1 MINVA
6 EHAWIANH
14 RDDLD
19 ADFLAI
25 YGIDLEAEVV
35 GAKRFLALAN
45 RTPAYDGAMA
55 AVVAAEQQKEQ
66 QPGQTGSSSPDEP
79 QQVDVGQ
86 MNLIVPGL
94 IERVEV

>member
-1 MINVA
+1 M
-6 EHAWIANH
+6 
-14 RDDLD
+14 
-19 ADFLAI
+19 
-25 YGIDLEAEVV
+25 

-45 RTPAYDGAMA
+45 RTPAYDGAMT

-66 QPGQTGSSSPDEP
+66 QSEHTGSASPDAP
-79 QQVDVGQ
+79 QQVGVDA

>member
-1 MINVA
+1 M
-6 EHAWIANH
+6 
-14 RDDLD
+14 
-19 ADFLAI
+19 
-25 YGIDLEAEVV
+25 

-55 AVVAAEQQKEQ
+55 AAVAAEQQKEQ
-66 QPGQTGSSSPDEP
+66 PAQRQTSSEGP
-79 QQVDVGQ
+79 QQVDVDA

>member
-1 MINVA
+1 VTNVA
-6 EHAWIANH
+6 EHAWIVDH

-35 GAKRFLALAN
+35 GAKRFLALAA

-55 AVVAAEQQKEQ
+55 AVVADQQHKE
-66 QPGQTGSSSPDEP
+66 PAQTASSNPDEP
-79 QQVDVGQ
+79 QQVDVDA

-94 IERVEV
+94 IDRVEV

>member
-1 MINVA
+1 M
-6 EHAWIANH
+6 
-14 RDDLD
+14 
-19 ADFLAI
+19 
-25 YGIDLEAEVV
+25 

-55 AVVAAEQQKEQ
+55 AAMAAEQQKEQ
-66 QPGQTGSSSPDEP
+66 QPARTGSSSPDEP
-79 QQVDVGQ
+79 QQVDVDA

>member
-1 MINVA
+1 MS
-6 EHAWIANH
+6 EHAWIVDH
-14 RDDLD
+14 RADLD

-25 YGIDLEAEVV
+25 YGIDLETRVMD
-35 GAKRFLALAN
+35 AKRFLALAN

-66 QPGQTGSSSPDEP
+66 PAQTGSSPDEP
-79 QQVDVGQ
+79 QQVDVDQ